1 MRTLPPLATCV
12 RDRCLDCPVREV
24 VHCHF
29 RIWDFLRFMAIA
41 LPGLLLGALA
51 IRMYQRQWLVPW
63 VVACAAFFGLVE
75 IRVLCSHCP
84 HYAQPGRVLR
94 CWADYG
100 SPKLWRYRPGPLSRV
115 ERLVLLS
122 GFAAIWGFPLGTAL
136 VGRDFVLVGA
146 MVVAIAGFYAALRR
160 RFCSRCM
167 NFACPLNVV
176 PQQAR
181 DDFLAVNP
189 SVSQGRK

>member
-1 MRTLPPLATCV
+1 
-12 RDRCLDCPVREV
+12 
-24 VHCHF
+24 
-29 RIWDFLRFMAIA
+29 MAIA

-51 IRMYQRQWLVPW
+51 IRMYQRQWLIPW